1 MSVRTS
7 PCVVIRTLL
16 KCGIQ
21 FPSHSNERTVLQPI
35 PPSFSEEDAFHI
47 IVQYMRSP
55 VQSPYSSYGYEIY
68 LPTII
73 RHYLEK
79 EFRVMHHEA
88 ESIVESLSPHF
99 YAAGW
104 ELCRRGI
111 LRPGIIRYGQ
121 QATDDG
127 ASGNGYSITPAGQK
141 WMTEAGR
148 YDYVPTEPGRF
159 SKILDSFSPKLGI
172 AYRERSQEAL
182 RCYNA
187 QAYLACCA
195 MCGAAAES
203 ILLSLAIT
211 KSGNEDAITQ
221 DYITRGGRSRVE
233 NLIVGQKHRLIQD
246 EFRANLNLLKYW
258 RDVAAHGKIAGIEE
272 NEAFT
277 SLAILLRLARF
288 AFERWDELT
297 TGEQS

>member
-1 MSVRTS
+1 M
-7 PCVVIRTLL
+7 L
-16 KCGIQ
+16 K
-21 FPSHSNERTVLQPI
+21 PI

-47 IVQYMRSP
+47 IVQCMRAP

-68 LPTII
+68 LPVII
-73 RHYLEK
+73 RHFLEK
-79 EFRVMHHEA
+79 EFKVMHHQA
-88 ESIVESLSPHF
+88 DPYVRSLSPHF

-111 LRPGIIRYGQ
+111 LRPGIKQEGE
-121 QATDDG
+121 QATPDG
-127 ASGNGYSITPAGQK
+127 ASGNGYSITPAGRK
-141 WMTEAGR
+141 WMVEAGQ

-159 SKILDSFSPKLGI
+159 SKILDSFSLKLGP

-187 QAYLACCA
+187 QAYLGCCA

-211 KSGNEDAITQ
+211 KNGNEDAITQ
-221 DYITRGGRSRVE
+221 DYITRGGRSRIE

-288 AFERWDELT
+288 AFERWGELT
-297 TGEQS
+297 TKEQP

>member
-1 MSVRTS
+1 MRT
-7 PCVVIRTLL
+7 P
-16 KCGIQ
+16 
-21 FPSHSNERTVLQPI
+21 
-35 PPSFSEEDAFHI
+35 A
-47 IVQYMRSP
+47 
-55 VQSPYSSYGYEIY
+55 QSDYSSYGYEIY

-73 RHYLEK
+73 RLHLEK
-79 EFRVMHHEA
+79 EFQILHHQA
-88 ESIVESLSPHF
+88 EPYVESLSPHF

-111 LRPGIIRYGQ
+111 LRPGIIRHGK
-121 QATDDG
+121 QATPDG
-127 ASGNGYSITPAGQK
+127 ASGNGYSITPAGRK
-141 WMTEAGR
+141 WMIEAGQ

-159 SKILDSFSPKLGI
+159 SKILDSFSSKLGP

-211 KSGNEDAITQ
+211 KNEDETTITQ
-221 DYITRGGRSRVE
+221 DYMTRGGRGRVE
-233 NLIVGQKHRLIQD
+233 NLVVGQKPKLIQD

-258 RDVAAHGKIAGIEE
+258 RDIASHGKIAGIEE

-288 AFERWDELT
+288 AFDRWDDLT
-297 TGEQS
+297 TKDLP

>member
-1 MSVRTS
+1 MPRSYRLEETM
-7 PCVVIRTLL
+7 L
-16 KCGIQ
+16 K
-21 FPSHSNERTVLQPI
+21 PI

-47 IVQYMRSP
+47 IVQYMRAP
-55 VQSPYSSYGYEIY
+55 VQSSYSSYGYEIY
-68 LPTII
+68 LPIII
-73 RHYLEK
+73 RLYLEK
-79 EFRVMHHEA
+79 EFQVMHHQA
-88 ESIVESLSPHF
+88 ETYVRSLSPHF

-111 LRPGIIRYGQ
+111 LRPGITQEGA
-121 QATDDG
+121 QATPDG
-127 ASGNGYSITPAGQK
+127 ASGNGYSITPAGRK

-159 SKILDSFSPKLGI
+159 SKILDSFSPRLGI

-211 KSGNEDAITQ
+211 KNGNEEVITQ
-221 DYITRGGRSRVE
+221 DYMSKGGRGRVE

-258 RDVAAHGKIAGIEE
+258 RDVASHGRIAGIEE

-288 AFERWDELT
+288 AFDKWADLEHFLFSHTEYPACWK
-297 TGEQS
+297 